1 MTGLKDRARS
11 SLVAAFLCFPAALGA
26 FMFPVLLFKDS
37 PFFLTPVGM
46 VIAASVGVWFWLYG
60 IALGILPIMFLIAGT
75 ETTRMWF
82 EQATVPFIRAL
93 TFRK

>member
-1 MTGLKDRARS
+1 MDGLKDRVRS
-11 SLVAAFLCFPAALGA
+11 SLVASFLCFPASMGA
-26 FMFPVLLFKDS
+26 FMFPFLLFKSS
-37 PFFLTPVGM
+37 PFFLTPIGL
-46 VIAASVGVWFWLYG
+46 VIAVAVGFWFWLYG
-60 IALGILPIMFLIAGT
+60 IALVILPLMFLIAGT